1 MDSKPKKERMNL
13 RAIIVEDELPARET
27 LEMYLKKYCPTVN
40 IVGAAKDANE
50 ALELIRSTPTDLVFL
65 DVELPYGNAFDLLEK
80 VGDIQFETI
89 FITAYAQYAMEA
101 LNHNALHY
109 ILKPI
114 GIEELIKAVDKVSA
128 VLEQKH
134 DKSPNI
140 LPVKDYHSL
149 QTKKFVFPNLNGFEL
164 VDLYKIVHC
173 RADDNYTE
181 FYFTDGSKKL
191 ISKTLKK
198 VEDQLK
204 DYGFLRVHKSH
215 LVNLNHIVSYQKGKT
230 GALLMSDHSE
240 VSITTSKKAILM
252 EILDLEA

>member
-1 MDSKPKKERMNL
+1 MKIT
-13 RAIIVEDELPARET
+13 AIIIEDEIPARET
-27 LEMYLKKYCPTVN
+27 LEMYLQKYCPSVT
-40 IVGAAKDANE
+40 IIARAKDAQE
-50 ALELIRSTPTDLVFL
+50 ALEVIRRTPADLVFL

-101 LNHNALHY
+101 LNHNAMHY

-114 GIEELIKAVDKVSA
+114 GIEELIIAVDKVSKA
-128 VLEQKH
+128 ILEKREREEYPLQ
-134 DKSPNI
+134 
-140 LPVKDYHSL
+140 VKDYHTL
-149 QTKKFVFPNLNGFEL
+149 QQRKFVFPNLNGFEL
-164 VDLYKIVHC
+164 MELSQIIHC

-181 FYFTDGSKKL
+181 FSFSHGNKKL

-215 LVNLNHIVSYQKGKT
+215 LVNLNHIISYQKGKT
-230 GALLMSDHSE
+230 GTLQMSNKDE
-240 VSITTSKKAILM
+240 VSITASKKAILM
-252 EILDLEA
+252 ELLDLEG